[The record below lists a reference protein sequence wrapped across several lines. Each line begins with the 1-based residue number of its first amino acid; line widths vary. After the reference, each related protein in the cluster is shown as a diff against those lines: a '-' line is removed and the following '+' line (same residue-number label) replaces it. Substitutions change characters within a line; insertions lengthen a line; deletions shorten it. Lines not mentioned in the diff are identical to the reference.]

1 MEPRSPDGD
10 RTAWQ
15 EALANARKIVQLE
28 RRQGCRD
35 EVVMGGLEAFVGNLL
50 EQLRAHGADPS
61 SLADLSERVAAY
73 GDRSPDARRD
83 ALDEL
88 DDLLVALASA
98 PPPDS
103 SPSSAAPDGTASG
116 PPSAMSSEAASET
129 ASERTAGASSKP
141 DVPPLDSPVRYAKGV
156 GAQRA
161 ATLHKLGIETIE
173 DLLLHLPRR
182 LEDRRTIRKVG
193 ELRPEEPCTV
203 IGRVRG
209 VEVLT
214 PRKHLEILKAAVQD
228 ETGVLTAVW
237 FNQPWLKSQ
246 IPQGER
252 IALFGKPERQYG
264 TWQMSNPV
272 WEPEGKDRQTGRLV
286 PIYPATEGITPAT
299 LGRLIRTNMA
309 RYRDEVRD
317 IVPDGV
323 RERHGLLPRAAALPS
338 IHEPA
343 DEAEFERAR
352 RSLAFEEFFIFQI
365 GVAHRKANMAQ
376 ARAAVLAASDATMD
390 RFQATLPFKLTAAQ
404 GRVLGEIRR
413 DLASGRPMSRL
424 LQGDVG
430 SGKTVVAAG
439 AAHIASQAGAQT
451 ALMAPTEILAR
462 QHYANLGPLLA
473 PLGMRVALLLGSMP
487 QREKAEVREL
497 VEAGELDLV
506 VGTHALIG
514 DQVAFDHL
522 GLAVIDEQHRFG
534 VMQRAELETK
544 GETPHVLVMSATPIP
559 RTITLTIYGQFDV
572 SVLDERPHPSD
583 IRTYWIAED
592 KRDDVYELVATELA
606 RGTQGYVVYPLIEES
621 ESLDLR
627 SATEMKEEL
636 ERTHF
641 AGLRVG
647 LLHGRMSADEV
658 QAVMAQIQN
667 GELDVLVSTTI
678 IEVGIDVPDASVLV
692 IEHADRFGLSQL
704 HQLRGRIGRQGQRA
718 TCYAVATARTEE
730 AARRLAAFRDTD
742 DGFDIAEEDLKIRGT
757 GELLGFSQHGLDTTF
772 KVADLIR
779 DLPLMQAAREE
790 AEAWLAAYPETPLLA
805 EFERRFGDRFDLAR
819 V

>member
-1 MEPRSPDGD
+1 MEQHSPDGD

-15 EALANARKIVQLE
+15 EALANARKIVHLE

-35 EVVMGGLEAFVGNLL
+35 EVVMGGLEAFVGNLV

-61 SLADLSERVAAY
+61 SLEDLRERVSGY
-73 GDRSPDARRD
+73 GDRSADERRD
-83 ALDEL
+83 HLDEL
-88 DDLLVALASA
+88 DDLLVALASS
-98 PPPDS
+98 PPELS
-103 SPSSAAPDGTASG
+103 ASSATPDDRPA
-116 PPSAMSSEAASET
+116 ET
-129 ASERTAGASSKP
+129 PSKP
-141 DVPPLDSPVRYAKGV
+141 DVPPLDSPVRYGKGV
-156 GAQRA
+156 GEQRA
-161 ATLHKLGIETIE
+161 ATLRKLGIETIE

-182 LEDRRTIRKVG
+182 LEDRRTIRKIG

-203 IGRVRG
+203 IGRVQSLD
-209 VEVLT
+209 VLT
-214 PRKHLEILKAAVQD
+214 PRKSLEILKVAVQD
-228 ETGVLTAVW
+228 DTGVLTAVW

-264 TWQMSNPV
+264 LWQMSNPV
-272 WEPEGKDRQTGRLV
+272 WEPEGKAQQTGRLV

-299 LGRLIRTNMA
+299 LGRLIRTNLA

-317 IVPDGV
+317 ILSDDV
-323 RERHGLLPRAAALPS
+323 RERHGLLSRADALPA

-343 DEAEFERAR
+343 DEADFERAR
-352 RSLAFEEFFIFQI
+352 GALAFEELCVFQI
-365 GVAHRKANMAQ
+365 GVAHRKAHMAQ
-376 ARAAVLAASDATMD
+376 ERAVVLAASDATMD
-390 RFQATLPFKLTAAQ
+390 RFQATLPFKLTGAQ
-404 GRVLGEIRR
+404 RRVLGEIRR
-413 DLASGRPMSRL
+413 DLAAGHPMSRL

-439 AAHIASQAGAQT
+439 AAHIASCAGTQT

-462 QHYANLGPLLA
+462 QHCANLQPLLE
-473 PLGMRVALLLGSMP
+473 PLGMRVALLLGSMR
-487 QREKAEVREL
+487 QREKAEIRRQI
-497 VEAGELDLV
+497 EAGEIDLV

-514 DQVAFDHL
+514 DQVAFEQL
-522 GLAVIDEQHRFG
+522 GLAVVDEQHRFG

-592 KRDDVYELVATELA
+592 KRDDVYELVANELS
-606 RGTQGYVVYPLIEES
+606 RGTPGYVVYPLIEES

-636 ERTHF
+636 ARTHF

-647 LLHGRMSADEV
+647 LLHGRMGTDEV

-718 TCYAVATARTEE
+718 SCYAVATARTEE
-730 AARRLAAFRDTD
+730 AARRLAAFRDMD

-757 GELLGFSQHGLDTTF
+757 GELLGLSQHGLDTTF

-790 AEAWLAAYPETPLLA
+790 AERLLAAEPTTPLLE
-805 EFERRFGDRFDLAR
+805 EFERRFGERFDLAR